1 MDIYLPIAEISVNLF
16 LILGL
21 GGAIGFLSG
30 AFGIGGGFL
39 MTPLLI
45 FIGIPPS
52 VAVGS
57 GTVQILASSVSGV
70 LAQLRRRAV
79 DTRIGMVL
87 IAGGFVGS
95 TIGILVFK
103 LIRALGQIDTFISLS
118 YVVLLGAVGLLM
130 LTESLGAIFRR
141 RRLPDLRRRLHQH
154 YWLHGLPLKMRFP
167 KSRLYISAITPF
179 VTGLFIGLLTAGLG
193 VGGGFILIPAMIYL
207 IGMPTGVVVGTSL
220 LQLAFVTGLSGFLH
234 AFDAHTVD
242 IVLSLLLIA
251 GGVVGAQFGSRAGA
265 YLRGD
270 QLRILLAIIVLA
282 VCGRLVWGLV
292 VRPPELYS
300 IAVGVS

>member
-1 MDIYLPIAEISVNLF
+1 MDIYLPIAEMSVNLF
-16 LILGL
+16 LVLGL
-21 GGAIGFLSG
+21 GAAIGFLSG
-30 AFGIGGGFL
+30 AFGVGGGFL

-79 DTRIGMVL
+79 DTRIGAVL
-87 IAGGFVGS
+87 ILGGFTGS
-95 TIGILVFK
+95 TIGITIFK
-103 LIRALGQIDTFISLS
+103 LIRALGQIDTFVTLS
-118 YVVLLGAVGLLM
+118 YVFLLGGVGLLM
-130 LTESLGAIFRR
+130 LIESVGAMFRR

-179 VTGLFIGLLTAGLG
+179 VTGVFVGLLTTGLG

-207 IGMPTGVVVGTSL
+207 IGMPTSVVVGTSL
-220 LQLAFVTGLSGFLH
+220 LQLTFVTGLSGFLH
-234 AFDAHTVD
+234 AYDTHTVD
-242 IVLSLLLIA
+242 IILSLLLIA

-270 QLRILLAIIVLA
+270 QLRILLAVLVLA
-282 VCGRLVWGLV
+282 VCGKLALDLV
-292 VRPPELYS
+292 VTPADLYS
-300 IAVGVS
+300 IAPVIP